1 MLAKPTANS
10 WSESNSTS
18 LHQTQCGSVGY
29 ELKVK
34 LTWEQVE
41 SLQVLLDHAVSAAQL
56 VDDPE
61 TVRQWLAAY
70 EGTNETT

>member
-1 MLAKPTANS
+1 M
-10 WSESNSTS
+10 
-18 LHQTQCGSVGY
+18 GY

-34 LTWEQVE
+34 LTWEQAE
-41 SLQVLLDHAVSAAQL
+41 TLQVLLDYAVPAAQL